1 MAQKTTNAARAA
13 ATRSRLL
20 RAARRLFARDGY
32 TRVGTEEIV
41 RAAKTTRGGLY
52 YHFEDKMDLFRAVN
66 EEVQAELAQSIG
78 EKLVAADGDPLRML
92 EIGVAAFL
100 DACMDPRFAR
110 IALVDAPAVLG
121 WREWR
126 EADQRYGLGLVTAG
140 LELGISEGLL
150 PPQPVK
156 PLAHLLLGAM
166 GEAGM
171 MIANAADPTAA
182 RQEVEPA
189 VIGLVESLRT

>member
-1 MAQKTTNAARAA
+1 MAKKTTNAARAA
-13 ATRSRLL
+13 ATRARLL
-20 RAARRLFARDGY
+20 KAARRLFARNGY
-32 TRVGTEEIV
+32 TGVGTEEIV

-66 EEVQAELAQSIG
+66 EQVQEELATSIG
-78 EKLVAADGDPLRML
+78 EKLAGADGDPLRML

-126 EADQRYGLGLVTAG
+126 EADQRHGLGLVTAG

-150 PPQPVK
+150 PAQPVK

-171 MIANAADPTAA
+171 MIANAPEPAEA
-182 RQEVEPA
+182 RKEVEPA
-189 VIGLVESLRT
+189 VIGLVESLRI